1 MTNDQCCDPHA
12 SGDSSAACELGK
24 HALGLP
30 RMAARGFCSR
40 GCPRGGPWAFGAPAR
55 LGSFVGHRLC
65 KAEHAGQLGDG
76 DMARNGGC
84 TFAAMDGAPH
94 CEFSSCD
101 AGCWRPRRRVGGRRM
116 AQGVRMSLRPSVVG
130 DWRASRWALVVRKGR
145 RCGSADGRA
154 RKFQRINRPKPPSQ
168 LAFWVTRDAESCW

>member
-1 MTNDQCCDPHA
+1 MTNDKRCDPRT
-12 SGDSSAACELGK
+12 SGDPSAACELGK

-84 TFAAMDGAPH
+84 TFAAMDGARTAN
-94 CEFSSCD
+94 FR
-101 AGCWRPRRRVGGRRM
+101 AAMRGVGGRDGES
-116 AQGVRMSLRPSVVG
+116 AVAGWLR
-130 DWRASRWALVVRKGR
+130 
-145 RCGSADGRA
+145 GS
-154 RKFQRINRPKPPSQ
+154 
-168 LAFWVTRDAESCW
+168 E